1 MLNKKQLLSLAIRK
15 KTKLKTEW
23 DWDWEATL
31 KSSEDA
37 QLIFCARMK
46 TITKAIFEVRRTN
59 FISNRGPCRNSR
71 SKKNSFTKR
80 SSEDFSGACNAIAKS
95 LL

>member
-37 QLIFCARMK
+37 QLFFFAR
-46 TITKAIFEVRRTN
+46 A
-59 FISNRGPCRNSR
+59 
-71 SKKNSFTKR
+71 
-80 SSEDFSGACNAIAKS
+80 
-95 LL
+95 